1 MGFLGYFLKERH
13 LKDILAKKKHYGAT
27 YLRDTSPTLI

>member
-13 LKDILAKKKHYGAT
+13 LKDILAKKKALWGNLSQRY
-27 YLRDTSPTLI
+27 